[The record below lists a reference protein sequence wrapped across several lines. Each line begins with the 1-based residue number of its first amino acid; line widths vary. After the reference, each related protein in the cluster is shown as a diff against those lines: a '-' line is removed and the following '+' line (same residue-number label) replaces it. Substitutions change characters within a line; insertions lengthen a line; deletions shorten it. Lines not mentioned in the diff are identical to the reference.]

1 MTCVSWAWCVTGLVA
16 DSRLL
21 NRECIGWGVFF
32 RGNRIKTA
40 SHFNAQ
46 RPTPNAQRPR
56 SEIERE
62 ALLALEVGR
71 WMLGVEPAAGVV
83 FLTQSPF
90 PETTH
95 YFDAIAPLVFPFHTA
110 TFQSTVS
117 VYMKLILRIAPLLAA
132 AAFARADIV
141 IEQKME
147 SAVIN
152 GNVTMKVKGD
162 QARMDM
168 PSPLGGNVTTLMN
181 FKSGEMVTFMHQ
193 EKLAMKMNL
202 SDIKKQQE
210 AGQQAL
216 GVDPSKIEK
225 PKGTGAKEKV
235 GDFETEIFEM
245 NQGQLQ
251 AKLWIAKDFPNAQSI
266 KDQMAKL
273 SSSMGGAG
281 FDPAKVDVPGMVVK
295 SEVSTPAGKMTITLI
310 KAKEE
315 AVDDKEF
322 VKPEGYQEM
331 QMPKLP
337 GTDAPPAN
345 AVPKPSGEPK

>member
-1 MTCVSWAWCVTGLVA
+1 MSPPQASFS
-16 DSRLL
+16 SRK
-21 NRECIGWGVFF
+21 VF
-32 RGNRIKTA
+32 
-40 SHFNAQ
+40 S
-46 RPTPNAQRPR
+46 
-56 SEIERE
+56 
-62 ALLALEVGR
+62 
-71 WMLGVEPAAGVV
+71 
-83 FLTQSPF
+83 

-95 YFDAIAPLVFPFHTA
+95 YFDAIALLVFPFHTA
-110 TFQSTVS
+110 TLQSTVS
-117 VYMKLILRIAPLLAA
+117 VSMKLFLRIAPLFLA
-132 AAFARADIV
+132 AAFARADII

-147 SAVIN
+147 SPMIT

-168 PSPLGGNVTTLMN
+168 PSPRGGNVTTLMN

-210 AGQQAL
+210 AGQKEL

-225 PKGTGAKEKV
+225 PKATGQKEKV
-235 GDFETEIFEM
+235 GEYETEIFEM

-251 AKLWIAKDFPNAQSI
+251 AKLWIAKDFPNAQPI

-281 FDPAKVDVPGMVVK
+281 FDPAKMDVPGMVVK
-295 SEVSTPAGKMTITLI
+295 SEVSTRDGKMTITLL

-315 AVDDKEF
+315 PVDDKEF

-337 GTDAPPAN
+337 GAEAP
-345 AVPKPSGEPK
+345 AVPEAPKK